1 VDALKRDGIP
11 FRGVLYAGL
20 MLTPAGPKVLEF
32 NTRFGDPETQPLMMR
47 FQGDLVETL
56 WRCATG
62 SLDEASFTFDPR
74 VAVCVAVCAE
84 GYPGT
89 PRKGDPINGIP
100 AAEACA
106 GDGEEV
112 VVFHAGTTRRKD
124 GTLVTNGGR
133 VLGVTALAAT
143 LERAQALANQAA
155 RCIEFPGAFF
165 RSDIGHRVLKTA
177 SSKA

>member
-1 VDALKRDGIP
+1 
-11 FRGVLYAGL
+11 
-20 MLTPAGPKVLEF
+20 
-32 NTRFGDPETQPLMMR
+32 
-47 FQGDLVETL
+47 
-56 WRCATG
+56 
-62 SLDEASFTFDPR
+62 
-74 VAVCVAVCAE
+74 VAVCAE

-89 PRKGDPINGIP
+89 PRKGDPITGIS

-106 GDGEEV
+106 SDGEEV

-124 GTLVTNGGR
+124 GTLVTHGGR

-165 RSDIGHRVLKTA
+165 RSDIGHRVLKA
-177 SSKA
+177 AAAKA